1 MMSPSNRRVFLR
13 SLGIGAGAF
22 AFTSALEPKRA
33 RAAVGPERS
42 YVFAYFSGGWDTL
55 MGLDPRDPNVFT
67 DANVGQTKIQLAWD
81 MMPMQYPRTIIQPS
95 GSNIDFGPVMD
106 GIAPHFQRIC
116 VVRGM
121 NMNTVSHDVGRTYMV
136 TGKQPRGS
144 QPAVSSVPTQIVAQ
158 QGDHSAMPNL
168 TAAVETFNLGLPS
181 FASGVTVESV
191 ADLITALSDGP
202 QAPGASAR
210 MRLDA
215 FRATEKYC
223 DPESLNR
230 SGFLSLIVDG
240 QTKARSLVSGG
251 LSSKFQF
258 LNKTDPEMTAIAQR
272 YGIKALTSAQAQAA
286 MAYQALRYGM
296 AQCVSIQATDQLDT
310 HDGRWAVEQPL
321 QQKQGWDALGLLVS
335 DLESTDDP
343 VRGGK
348 LIDHTTIIAFSEF
361 GRTPMLNV
369 RDGRDHSLTASCML
383 IGAGIPGNKVVGKSS
398 DVNML
403 PLPVNAMTG
412 AQDDSGIFITPEL
425 VTASIMQSAGYDT
438 TALRVN
444 GMPALMA

>member
-22 AFTSALEPKRA
+22 AFSSALKPKRA
-33 RAAVGPERS
+33 CAASVPERS

-67 DANVGQTKIQLAWD
+67 DAKIGDTKIQLAWD
-81 MMPMQYPRTIIQPS
+81 MMPMQYPRTIIQPA
-95 GSNIDFGPVMD
+95 GSNINFGPVMD
-106 GIAPHFQRIC
+106 GIAQHFQRIC
-116 VVRGM
+116 VVRGI
-121 NMNTVSHDVGRTYMV
+121 NMNTVSHDVGRMYMV
-136 TGKQPRGS
+136 TGKQPRGQ

-158 QGDHSAMPNL
+158 QGDHTSMPNL
-168 TAAVETFNLGLPS
+168 VAAVETFNLGLPS

-191 ADLITALSDGP
+191 ADLITALTDGP
-202 QAPGASAR
+202 QAPKSAAR

-215 FRATEKYC
+215 FRASSKDC

-230 SGFLSLIVDG
+230 TGFLSLLVDG
-240 QTKARSLVSGG
+240 QTKARALVQGG
-251 LSSKFQF
+251 LSGKFQF
-258 LNKTDPEMTAIAQR
+258 LSKTDPEMFAIAGR
-272 YGIKALTSAQAQAA
+272 YGIKTLTSAQAQSA
-286 MAYQALRYGM
+286 MAFQALKYGM

-310 HDGRWAVEQPL
+310 HDGRWATEQPL

-361 GRTPMLNV
+361 GRTALLNV
-369 RDGRDHSLTASCML
+369 RDGRDHSLTSSCML
-383 IGAGIPGNKVVGKSS
+383 IGAGIPTNKVVGQSS

-403 PLPVNAMTG
+403 PMAVNPMTG
-412 AQDDSGIFITPEL
+412 QPDASGSYITPEV